1 MEPMDNVQGIG
12 IPFFSEAE
20 WERAR
25 PVIDDINTLARSY
38 GEFVAKVEGFEQLF
52 SRNGTPHVRVYMTID
67 QIRSW
72 PGLRG
77 RKIDTKVCAE
87 YAAHRAQQ
95 QDDGNRRRG

>member
-1 MEPMDNVQGIG
+1 MEPPQGVQGIG

-25 PVIDDINTLARSY
+25 AVIDDADALCLTYR
-38 GEFVAKVEGFEQLF
+38 EFIAKVQGFEQLF
-52 SRNGTPHVRVYMTID
+52 SRNGTPHLRVHVTID

-77 RKIDTKVCAE
+77 RKIDAKVCAE

-95 QDDGNRRRG
+95 QDDRNRRAG